1 MESQNGWVLPLLLAW
16 PAISA
21 ILALLTSNERVIK
34 WGSIL
39 LSLVPLGLGIYML
52 ASYDFAIGGMQFSY
66 QREWIPALNASIHLG
81 ADGLSVPLI
90 FLTTLLS
97 TLSLYYS
104 AGTIRHR
111 VKEYFVMFHLLEL
124 SMIGVFVALDYVLF
138 YVFWEISL
146 VPMYLLI
153 GIWGGKNRSYASIKF
168 FIYTLVGS
176 VAMLLAILGT
186 YFATGT
192 FDIIDAAAA
201 QPFLSP
207 DFPPESQLLLTSL
220 AFWGFFLGFAFKVPS
235 FPFHTWLPDAHTEAP
250 TAGSVILAGVLLKL
264 GAYGFLR
271 IILPTYPTASEYWS
285 LWIVALGAIAIV
297 YGAFVCIAQTD
308 FKRLIAYSSVSHM
321 GYVML
326 GIGAA
331 SSVLTPEGVQR
342 AAEFFNLSPEA
353 VQDSAAMALNGATL
367 QMFNHGII
375 TGALFLLV
383 GVIYERAHTRELA
396 KFGGL
401 SSKTPYY
408 YAMMLVAGFASL
420 GLPGLAGFWAEFFT
434 FRGAFALVPYWAAFG
449 AIGIVITAV
458 YILARIIQSIFLG
471 EYDPHKLHHW
481 TTVQGEETD
490 GPTDMVA
497 FEKVTLWPL
506 IAGMF
511 ILGIYPPLI
520 LDYFNLSAL
529 ELLQQINGLLTTV
542 ALK

>member
-1 MESQNGWVLPLLLAW
+1 MDSQNSWVLLVILFW
-16 PAISA
+16 PAVA
-21 ILALLTSNERVIK
+21 AVLALLVNNEKAIK
-34 WGSIL
+34 WGSVL
-39 LSLVPLGLGIYML
+39 ASTLPLGLSIYML
-52 ASYDFAIGGMQFSY
+52 AAYDFSVGGMQF
-66 QREWIPALNASIHLG
+66 EVKFDWIPQLNATFHLG

-90 FLTTLLS
+90 FLTALLS
-97 TLSLYYS
+97 TLSIYYS

-124 SMIGVFVALDYVLF
+124 SMLGVFVALDYVLF

-153 GIWGGKNRSYASIKF
+153 GIWGGQNRSYASIKF
-168 FIYTLVGS
+168 FIYTLIGS

-192 FDIIDAAAA
+192 FNIIEAA
-201 QPFLSP
+201 QLKPFL
-207 DFPPESQLLLTSL
+207 DLPEGSALLLTSL

-271 IILPTYPTASEYWS
+271 IVLPTYPTASQYWS
-285 LWIVALGAIAIV
+285 LWLVALGAIAIV
-297 YGAFVCIAQTD
+297 YGAFVCVAQTD

-331 SSVLTPEGVQR
+331 ASVLTPEGAQR
-342 AAEFFNLSPEA
+342 AAELFHVTPEA
-353 VQDSAAMALNGATL
+353 VRDSAAMALNGATL

-383 GVIYERAHTRELA
+383 GVIYERAHTRELS

-401 SSKTPYY
+401 SSKTPYFY
-408 YAMMLVAGFASL
+408 GMMLVAGFASL

-458 YILARIIQSIFLG
+458 YILWRILQNVFLG

-506 IAGMF
+506 VAGMF
-511 ILGIYPPLI
+511 ILGIFPTLV
-520 LDYFNLSAL
+520 LDYFNLSAM
-529 ELLQQINGLLTTV
+529 ELLAQIETV
-542 ALK
+542 LASVAMQ

>member
-1 MESQNGWVLPLLLAW
+1 MESQNSWVLLVILFW
-16 PAISA
+16 PAIAA
-21 ILALLTSNERVIK
+21 ILALLSSNEKAIK

-39 LSLVPLGLGIYML
+39 ASTLPLGLSIYML
-52 ASYDFAIGGMQFSY
+52 FAYNFDVGGMQFDY
-66 QREWIPALNASIHLG
+66 KIDWIPSLNASFHIG

-90 FLTTLLS
+90 FLTALLS

-104 AGTIRHR
+104 AGTIRYR
-111 VKEYFVMFHLLEL
+111 VKEYFIMFHLLEL
-124 SMIGVFVALDYVLF
+124 SMVGVFVALDYVLF

-153 GIWGGKNRSYASIKF
+153 GIWGGKNRNYASIKF
-168 FIYTLVGS
+168 FIYTLIGS

-192 FDIIDAAAA
+192 FDIQAAAA
-201 QPFLSP
+201 AKPFMNL
-207 DFPPESQLLLTSL
+207 PPESAHLLTSL
-220 AFWGFFLGFAFKVPS
+220 AFWGFFFGFAFKVPS

-271 IILPTYPTASEYWS
+271 IILPTYPSASQYWS
-285 LWIVALGAIAIV
+285 LWVVAMGAIAIV
-297 YGAFVCIAQTD
+297 YGAFVCVAQTD

-331 SSVLTPEGVQR
+331 ASVLTPEGAD
-342 AAEFFNLSPEA
+342 AAAKYFNLTPQA
-353 VQDSAAMALNGATL
+353 VRDSAAIALNGAAL

-396 KFGGL
+396 SFGGL
-401 SSKTPYY
+401 STKTPYY
-408 YAMMLVAGFASL
+408 YGMMLVAGFASL

-434 FRGAFALVPYWAAFG
+434 FRGAFALVPWWAAFG
-449 AIGIVITAV
+449 TIGVVMTAV
-458 YILARIIQSIFLG
+458 YILWRIMQNVFLG
-471 EYDPHKLHHW
+471 EYDAHKLHHW
-481 TTVQGEETD
+481 TTVQGDETD
-490 GPTDMVA
+490 GPTDMTG
-497 FEKVTLWPL
+497 FEKLTLWPL
-506 IAGMF
+506 IIGMF
-511 ILGIYPPLI
+511 VIGIYPTVI
-520 LDYFNLSAL
+520 LKFFNGSAN
-529 ELLQQINGLLTTV
+529 ELLKLITGS
-542 ALK
+542 